1 MKHFLLID
9 DHSVIRSGL
18 RGLLSELCPGS
29 EVKEAGDGVDAL
41 NALEK
46 TSFDLVILDIKI
58 PGTDTLGLAQSIS
71 SLYPAT
77 RLLIFSMN
85 PENVYAKR
93 FFKAGCHGFLSK
105 ESPVEEIQKA
115 ITLIL
120 SGKKYVSETLA
131 QLLADDSAGN
141 IPVNPFEKL
150 SPREFEIVSFILMGK
165 GVSEIGHLLN
175 LRVSTIGTH
184 KARLFKK
191 LRVTNVVGLKELATT
206 YHL

>member
-1 MKHFLLID
+1 M
-9 DHSVIRSGL
+9 
-18 RGLLSELCPGS
+18 LSEVYPGCQPD
-29 EVKEAGDGVDAL
+29 EAENGAGAVD
-41 NALEK
+41 ALEK
-46 TSFDLVILDIKI
+46 TSYDLVILDIKM
-58 PGTDTLGLAQSIS
+58 PDTDTLGLVQSIRS
-71 SLYPAT
+71 QHPAT

-85 PENVYAKR
+85 PENIYAKR
-93 FFKAGCHGFLSK
+93 FFKAGCHGFVSK
-105 ESPVEEIQKA
+105 EAPIEEIQKA
-115 ITLIL
+115 ITTVLG
-120 SGKKYVSETLA
+120 GKKYISETLA

-150 SPREFEIVSFILMGK
+150 SAREFEIVSFILLGK

-191 LRVTNVVGLKELATT
+191 LQVTNVVGLKELATT